1 MTSPPLRSCET
12 FLLVV
17 VPRVFAESSCLFF
30 LSYAQ
35 LVAAN
40 KPTNADA
47 DLKAA
52 FEAMDS
58 DKTGKISKKML
69 KHFLTSVGEKL
80 SVAEADALL
89 KECPDNVDFPA
100 FKKAVLG
107 Q

>member
-1 MTSPPLRSCET
+1 M
-12 FLLVV
+12 
-17 VPRVFAESSCLFF
+17 
-30 LSYAQ
+30 
-35 LVAAN
+35 AAN

-69 KHFLTSVGEKL
+69 KHFLTTVGEKL

-89 KECPDNVDFPA
+89 KDCPDNVDFPA